1 MMRLALAVAT
11 CTMLNMGVAGS
22 ALAQAKPAPPTS
34 ASFPIQVIEASKA
47 DKPYLDPRLAATE
60 RHLKPFKGQFNRF
73 SLLSARMM
81 ELKVGGTDGVTL
93 PGKQRFILTLLGFT
107 DGKVQRVRYQVEM
120 PRTRMKRA
128 VAKGGQTLDVVR
140 SGDKLIIVSTVVQ

>member
-1 MMRLALAVAT
+1 MMRLALAMAT
-11 CTMLNMGVAGS
+11 CAMLCMGVASS
-22 ALAQAKPAPPTS
+22 AFAQAKAAPATS
-34 ASFPIQVIEASKA
+34 ASFSIQVIEASKA
-47 DKPYLDPRLAATE
+47 DKPYVDPRLAATK
-60 RHLKPFKGQFNRF
+60 RHLKPFQGQFNRF
-73 SLLSARMM
+73 GLLSSRMM
-81 ELKVGGTDGVTL
+81 RLTVGATDGVTL

-107 DGKVQRVRYQVEM
+107 NGKVRRVRYQVEM